1 VQVQEEEPEPSRT
14 VPLVERIRRI
24 VGPVLDVVALVA
36 AHQQHEGLAVVAK
49 ALAVLGQSSVAIYAF
64 RARR

>member
-1 VQVQEEEPEPSRT
+1 MQVQEEESDPSRT
-14 VPLVERIRRI
+14 VPLVERIWRI

-49 ALAVLGQSSVAIYAF
+49 ALAVLGQSSVAVYGN